1 MQRMETSEES
11 KSYLWPLRITGVFV
25 LLITAS
31 LLSMYYDHASWF
43 TLLIIYT
50 FYLALHVSPRTA
62 VIIAAALSAYT
73 SVFNMYYRR
82 ADFAEEFFF
91 VIIVWLLAA
100 YVPSTMKRLSLRC
113 KESEEFHRSILE
125 ATPYGIVETKVDGT
139 ITFCNKELL
148 RIVAAERKEQV
159 VGKNV
164 LEFIIPE
171 RREKARELMRETLVR
186 GSMKN
191 LEYTALRVDGNTG
204 EQELSIAVRYRPA
217 NSHPTPAGYI
227 GIVRDVTEEK
237 KNVREAARFRH
248 LLDQVNDGIFIHSVE
263 EMKIVDVNEAA
274 LTMSGYSREELLQ
287 KSVLDLDVGTNP
299 QEQEELKREV
309 LEHGTTTFETVT
321 LLKDGSK
328 AYTEVKLSKIEM
340 QREPYLVSVVRDVT
354 RIKRAEKENRERKR
368 YFEALLESSPSAL
381 ITLNAEDRIDG
392 WNPGAESLFHFN
404 VHEVMGR
411 EIDDLLSGDDP
422 EVYREAVEFTRRV
435 GKGEHLPPTEGI
447 RFTREGDRIETII
460 TASPIMMDG
469 EIIGS
474 VAVYTDNTGFK
485 RAEREV
491 TSLLREKEQLLK
503 EVHHRIKNHMGTISS
518 IISLNEDYYDDARI
532 REVLGDIHN
541 KIRVMQNI
549 YQSLYIGDDV
559 SSVQLSSFFDPLL
572 RDLETAYVTGTSI
585 PITTDIED
593 LELSAKQSLP
603 VGIIVN
609 ELVTNALKYS
619 FPGRA
624 EGSIRI
630 AIRRDEDNAEML
642 RITVADDGAGI
653 PDHIVANE
661 DYGFGLTLV
670 KGYAQQFDGEMRI
683 RNDGGTIVDVW
694 IVIE

>member
-642 RITVADDGAGI
+642 RITVADDGASI
-653 PDHIVANE
+653 PDHIVANK

>member
-1 MQRMETSEES
+1 METSEES

-642 RITVADDGAGI
+642 RITVADDGASI
-653 PDHIVANE
+653 PDHIVANK